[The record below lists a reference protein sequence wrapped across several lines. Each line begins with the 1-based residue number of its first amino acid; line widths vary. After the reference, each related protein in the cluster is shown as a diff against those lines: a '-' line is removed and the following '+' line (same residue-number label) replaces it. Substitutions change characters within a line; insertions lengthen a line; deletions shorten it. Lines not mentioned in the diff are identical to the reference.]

1 MRRKN
6 RSFFSNFFVVWGADN
21 ETTLSLLDL
30 ISTCASTPL
39 SPLPLARRR
48 ANEVAVPAPRR
59 AAYLC
64 VEAQIDAV
72 GPFVVSSVAC
82 GGAVARPSW
91 VSSFA
96 SVTYSLV

>member
-1 MRRKN
+1 MAEIETSDR
-6 RSFFSNFFVVWGADN
+6 FFVVWGADN

-30 ISTCASTPL
+30 IGTCASTPL

-48 ANEVAVPAPRR
+48 GNEVAVPAPRR

-72 GPFVVSSVAC
+72 E
-82 GGAVARPSW
+82 RPIL
-91 VSSFA
+91 
-96 SVTYSLV
+96 LVDLFTF